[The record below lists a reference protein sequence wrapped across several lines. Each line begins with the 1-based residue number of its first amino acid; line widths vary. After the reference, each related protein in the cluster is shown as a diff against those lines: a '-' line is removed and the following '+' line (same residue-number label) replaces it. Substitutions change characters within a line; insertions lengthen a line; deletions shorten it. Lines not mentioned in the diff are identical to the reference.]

1 MAWRIPEELMI
12 FGTHGKHEKADSEVS
27 GEVSSDG
34 NRVDKLSSKNEGQV
48 SKMPK
53 FSFLFKSVIIF
64 ILEAII

>member
-12 FGTHGKHEKADSEVS
+12 FSTHRKPEKADFEVS
-27 GEVSSDG
+27 GDVSSDG

-53 FSFLFKSVIIF
+53 FFFLFKSVIIF